1 MPNGSC
7 TNFDKEAADTLC
19 EYFQT
24 VFTTEDITTC
34 PSEATSSHDR
44 ITVQF
49 DEKSVLRKLQH
60 LKVDKSPGPDGI
72 HPALLKNCASAVT
85 KPLTVIFQESYY
97 SGIVSNDWKLA
108 GIQKIHH
115 CLKRAQNQIL
125 VTIDQCL

>member
-1 MPNGSC
+1 MSADHAKC
-7 TNFDKEAADTLC
+7 TNSDKEASDTLC

-34 PSEATSSHDR
+34 LSEATSSSDR

-72 HPALLKNCASAVT
+72 HPAILRSLET
-85 KPLTVIFQESYY
+85 EPLDRSY
-97 SGIVSNDWKLA
+97 
-108 GIQKIHH
+108 
-115 CLKRAQNQIL
+115 
-125 VTIDQCL
+125 TT